1 MSAPILEVDDL
12 TVCYGPHV
20 ALSGVTLALGPG
32 ERLAVVGPNGSG
44 KSTLLKAIVGLVDVA
59 AGRITVHDHA
69 PGHDRCVAYVPQRAE
84 LDWTFPLSVADVV
97 LMGRTHRIGWL
108 RRPRPADR
116 RAARA
121 ALADVGIADL
131 AARRIRDLSGGQQQ
145 RVLIARALA
154 QEARLVLMDEPLNH
168 LDSGS
173 AETVLDVLDRVAAA
187 GVAVAVAMHDLELA
201 ASRFDRVLLVARR
214 MVAFGS
220 PAEVLSTDHLVAA
233 YGGGLRIVD
242 GPDGRRLLADLGG
255 HTAAHGPPAMAA
267 TPAVRPR
274 G

>member
-1 MSAPILEVDDL
+1 MSTPILEVDDL
-12 TVCYGPHV
+12 TVRYGPLV
-20 ALSGVTLALGPG
+20 ALSGVTLAVAPG
-32 ERLAVVGPNGSG
+32 ERLAIVGPNGSG
-44 KSTLLKAIVGLVDVA
+44 KSTLLKAVVGLVDIDG
-59 AGRITVHDHA
+59 GRITVHDHA
-69 PGHDRCVAYVPQRAE
+69 PGHDRCVAYVPQRVE

-97 LMGRTHRIGWL
+97 LMGRAHRVGWL
-108 RRPRPADR
+108 RRPRPDDR
-116 RAARA
+116 RAVRA

-154 QEARLVLMDEPLNH
+154 QDARLVLMDEPLNH
-168 LDSGS
+168 LDSAS
-173 AETVLDVLDRVAAA
+173 AETVLAVLDRLAAA

-214 MVAFGS
+214 MVAFGP
-220 PAEVLSTDHLVAA
+220 PAEVLTADHLVAA

-255 HTAAHGPPAMAA
+255 HTDAHRAPATAAAP
-267 TPAVRPR
+267 TVRP
-274 G
+274 GA